1 LDAHRFDL
9 LARVLGTTSRRRLL
23 AALAAGL
30 GGHVATSGRTLAA
43 DCPRSQRCG
52 GKCCK
57 DCFIRDDPNGGKST
71 PFCCREDSICR
82 SRQGRRFDQCCYGD
96 ERCQPNNPG
105 PEGVCCRNC
114 GGGCCTSSE
123 FCQGG
128 VCTSLGT
135 ARLARIRR

>member
-30 GGHVATSGRTLAA
+30 GGHVATSGRTMAA
-43 DCPRSQRCG
+43 DCPRSERCG

-57 DCFIRDDPNGGKST
+57 DCFVRRNPNNSELT
-71 PFCCREDSICR
+71 AFCCREDSICR
-82 SRQGRRFDQCCYGD
+82 SPRGRRIDQCCYGD
-96 ERCQPNNPG
+96 EKCQPNSIDPNKI
-105 PEGVCCRNC
+105 CCRRC
-114 GGGCCTSSE
+114 AGTCCDE
-123 FCQGG
+123 IDYCKQGT
-128 VCTSLGT
+128 CTGIGT